1 MTGSMNG
8 TGRTC
13 APGDVWARA
22 RFERSVAPHL
32 EALHA
37 RARRVVGCDGLA
49 WDAVQET
56 LLRAWTRGHLPDE
69 PRGVLLDLVHLSSL
83 HLLRCARRR
92 HDHESTAAHDT
103 SACCSN
109 DPLLHVTDAE
119 SRARIT
125 GAIADLADEYRSVL
139 QLVAI
144 EGASYQSAA
153 DRLGIP
159 IGTVRSRASRARAQ
173 LRQWMEVA

>member
-1 MTGSMNG
+1 MVSGE
-8 TGRTC
+8 
-13 APGDVWARA
+13 AWARV
-22 RFERSVAPHL
+22 RFERAVAPHL

-56 LLRAWTRGHLPDE
+56 LLRAWTRSSLPEE

-92 HDHESTAAHDT
+92 HDHESTAAGDA
-103 SACCSN
+103 SACCAD
-109 DPLLHVTDAE
+109 DPLVHVTDAE
-119 SRARIT
+119 TRARIT
-125 GAIADLADEYRSVL
+125 RGIADLAEEYRSVL

-153 DRLGIP
+153 ERLGIP

-173 LRQWMEVA
+173 LRQWMDVA